1 MNILAFDTC
10 FDACSVAVGVDL
22 ELPTPRIVEF
32 HEPMAKGQAER
43 LVPMV
48 REALAAASLAMS
60 EIDRIAVT
68 AGPGTF
74 TGTRIGVAAA
84 RALAL
89 ATRCPVVAFSSLEV
103 IARHPEIRDI
113 DPARDLLVAMNAN
126 RGEAYVQLFDARSR
140 IKLSEPQ
147 LLAIET
153 AAYVGGT
160 MPILVVGSAGEAI
173 AAAANGLG
181 RDAIFRVPGVLPRI
195 GAILARSAEIEPLS
209 VSLRPHY
216 LRAPDAKP
224 QTATS
229 LARVP

>member
-10 FDACSVAVGVDL
+10 FDACSVAVGEGL
-22 ELPTPRIVEF
+22 GSASPRIVEF
-32 HEPMAKGQAER
+32 YEPMVKGQAER
-43 LVPMV
+43 LIPMI
-48 REALAAASLAMS
+48 REALAAASLGMA

-68 AGPGTF
+68 SGPGTF

-113 DPARDLLVAMNAN
+113 DPSRDLLVAMNAN
-126 RGEAYVQLFDARSR
+126 RGEAYVQHFAARTR
-140 IKLSEPQ
+140 IKLSDPQ

-153 AAYVGGT
+153 AARVGAT
-160 MPILVVGSAGEAI
+160 APILVVGSAGEVV
-173 AAAANGLG
+173 AAAAKALG
-181 RDAIFRVPGVLPRI
+181 RDAIFRFPAMLPRI
-195 GAILARSAEIEPLS
+195 GAMLARAAEIEPLS
-209 VSLRPHY
+209 VSLRPLY

-224 QTATS
+224 PTATS
-229 LARVP
+229 LPRVP